1 MRCPGGSPKIT
12 SWHGPWWDS
21 GGRQRLKACKEEGC
35 CELASGS
42 GPGHGE
48 QQVPIHLE
56 VGRAAGSSL
65 TAGLAFVLR
74 FRNLTTEPFV
84 HPGAALWTRG
94 LAPMKEGELSSR
106 APGNHR
112 CQEEHRYARE
122 EFLNV
127 RPPPPLNF
135 GNA

>member
-1 MRCPGGSPKIT
+1 MSWPLAVAPGTGSSK
-12 SWHGPWWDS
+12 SQS
-21 GGRQRLKACKEEGC
+21 
-35 CELASGS
+35 
-42 GPGHGE
+42 
-48 QQVPIHLE
+48 LE
-56 VGRAAGSSL
+56 VGRAAVSSL

-74 FRNLTTEPFV
+74 FRNLTAEPFV
-84 HPGAALWTRG
+84 HLGAALWTRG